1 MSSRV
6 LVPTAAA
13 RDARTAAPLHL
24 RHGLQGL
31 VRQAARASHA
41 AARLVFD
48 LLRELGD
55 ERPYGRFLAATG
67 QAHSAQAWRQFT
79 DQRLQAKFK
88 RPRCC

>member
-1 MSSRV
+1 MSSPV
-6 LVPTAAA
+6 LVPIPAA
-13 RDARTAAPLHL
+13 RGAKTVAQPDVC
-24 RHGLQGL
+24 HGLRGL
-31 VRQAARASHA
+31 VRQAARAGHA